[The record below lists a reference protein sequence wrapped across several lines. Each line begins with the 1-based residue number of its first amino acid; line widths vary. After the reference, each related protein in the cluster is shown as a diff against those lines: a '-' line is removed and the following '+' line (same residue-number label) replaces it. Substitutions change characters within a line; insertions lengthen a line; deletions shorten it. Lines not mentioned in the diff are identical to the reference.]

1 MPRIFD
7 NIEQHLLPIL
17 QDTLKTADRADFC
30 VGYFNLRGWQKIDQQ
45 IEHFTGGNHNCCRL
59 LIGMQ
64 KLPQDILYESLS
76 FLHTEKRV
84 DQGDIIRGK
93 KAIAQEF
100 YKQLTLG
107 APTNEYQASL
117 RRLKHQIQS
126 QKLTVKLFLKYPL
139 HAKLYLIHRQ
149 DLNNPI
155 TGFLGSSNLT
165 LSGLQI
171 QGELNIDVLDHD
183 SCNKLQKWFD
193 DRWNDRYCIDISQ
206 EIVNIIDQSWA
217 SETLIPPYHIYLKI
231 AYHLS
236 SEARA
241 GLLEYQIPQS
251 IKDQLFDF
259 QSAAVKIAARH
270 VHQRGGVLLGDVVGL
285 GKTRIAATLAK
296 ILEEDFF
303 LETLIICPKNL
314 VSMWQDYVHD
324 YKLRADVLSISKVQK
339 ELPKYR
345 RFRVV
350 LIDESHNLRNREGKR
365 YQVIKDYINLNESRC
380 ILLTATPYNKTY
392 LDLSSQL
399 RLFIPEEK
407 NLGIRPENLIRELG
421 GEKEFNHKYQIPTRC
436 LGAFEKSEYSDDWR
450 DLMRLYMIRRP
461 RSFIQKN
468 YAQKDENGKQYLLFA
483 DGSKSY
489 FPIRVPKTLTF
500 NVHDY
505 DIYGILYSENVVNL
519 LNNLN
524 LPRYGLGNYIIT
536 EKQTKTNKITDA
548 ELTQLKNLSRAGKR
562 LMGFCR
568 TNLFKRLESSGFAFL
583 QSIERHIL
591 RNYVF
596 LHAIAHKLPLPIGTQ
611 DIAFL
616 DTRNYDDDDIE
627 EINIDEDENIIYES
641 ELDLDYQ
648 KQAAKIYQTY
658 QTTYQKRFKWVRSEL
673 FKPSLKQDLQN
684 DVLALINLLQTC
696 GKWQPDQ
703 DQKLQLLIDLITEKH
718 PQEKILVFTQ
728 FADTVHYVTQEL
740 KGRNITKIE
749 GVTGNSDNLTE
760 TAHKFSPLSNNKK
773 IPVTEQLR
781 ILITTDV
788 LSEGLN
794 LQDCAIIINY
804 DLPWAIIRLIQRAGR
819 IDRIGQN
826 APEIICYS
834 FLPAEGVE
842 DIIKLRMRLRQ
853 RLKENAEVVGTDET
867 FFEEDMNQQTLLDL
881 YHEKSEIFDD
891 QEDTEIDLTSEAYQI
906 WKNAIETDP
915 SLEKKITSL
924 SNMVYSTREH
934 HPTLTHPEGVLMY
947 MKTAAGNDILGWFD
961 QEGKSITQS
970 QFTILRSANCH
981 PQTPAINHHPEH
993 HQIVLKGTE
1002 FITEEEKRNDG
1013 AQLGSKSSSRFQ
1025 TYHRLKNYFNE
1036 NKGTLFATEDL
1047 KKAIDQIYKY
1057 PLRQSTMDKLNRCLK
1072 SGVND
1077 QQLAEVVTT
1086 LFLDDSLCI
1095 IHKDDQNQEPQIICS
1110 LGMFDN

>member
-7 NIEQHLLPIL
+7 NIEQHLLPFL
-17 QDTLKTADRADFC
+17 QDTLKTAYRADFC

-64 KLPQDILYESLS
+64 KHPQDILYESLS

-100 YKQLTLG
+100 YKQLILG
-107 APTNEYQASL
+107 APTNEDQAGL
-117 RRLKHQIQS
+117 RRLKHQILS
-126 QKLTVKLFLKYPL
+126 QKLTVKLFLQYPL

-165 LSGLQI
+165 LSGLKH

-193 DRWNDRYCIDISQ
+193 ERWNDRYCVDISQ

-217 SETLIPPYHIYLKI
+217 SEILIPPYHIYLKM

-259 QSAAVKIAARH
+259 QAAAVKIAARH

-296 ILEEDFF
+296 VLEEDFF

-324 YKLRADVLSISKVQK
+324 YKLRAEVLSISKVQQ

-468 YAQKDENGKQYLLFA
+468 YAQKDEYGKQYLLFA

-505 DIYGILYSENVVNL
+505 DIYGILYS
-519 LNNLN
+519 
-524 LPRYGLGNYIIT
+524 
-536 EKQTKTNKITDA
+536 
-548 ELTQLKNLSRAGKR
+548 
-562 LMGFCR
+562 
-568 TNLFKRLESSGFAFL
+568 
-583 QSIERHIL
+583 
-591 RNYVF
+591 
-596 LHAIAHKLPLPIGTQ
+596 
-611 DIAFL
+611 
-616 DTRNYDDDDIE
+616 
-627 EINIDEDENIIYES
+627 
-641 ELDLDYQ
+641 
-648 KQAAKIYQTY
+648 
-658 QTTYQKRFKWVRSEL
+658 
-673 FKPSLKQDLQN
+673 
-684 DVLALINLLQTC
+684 
-696 GKWQPDQ
+696 
-703 DQKLQLLIDLITEKH
+703 
-718 PQEKILVFTQ
+718 
-728 FADTVHYVTQEL
+728 
-740 KGRNITKIE
+740 
-749 GVTGNSDNLTE
+749 
-760 TAHKFSPLSNNKK
+760 
-773 IPVTEQLR
+773 
-781 ILITTDV
+781 
-788 LSEGLN
+788 
-794 LQDCAIIINY
+794 
-804 DLPWAIIRLIQRAGR
+804 
-819 IDRIGQN
+819 
-826 APEIICYS
+826 
-834 FLPAEGVE
+834 
-842 DIIKLRMRLRQ
+842 
-853 RLKENAEVVGTDET
+853 
-867 FFEEDMNQQTLLDL
+867 
-881 YHEKSEIFDD
+881 
-891 QEDTEIDLTSEAYQI
+891 
-906 WKNAIETDP
+906 
-915 SLEKKITSL
+915 
-924 SNMVYSTREH
+924 
-934 HPTLTHPEGVLMY
+934 
-947 MKTAAGNDILGWFD
+947 
-961 QEGKSITQS
+961 
-970 QFTILRSANCH
+970 
-981 PQTPAINHHPEH
+981 
-993 HQIVLKGTE
+993 
-1002 FITEEEKRNDG
+1002 
-1013 AQLGSKSSSRFQ
+1013 
-1025 TYHRLKNYFNE
+1025 
-1036 NKGTLFATEDL
+1036 
-1047 KKAIDQIYKY
+1047 
-1057 PLRQSTMDKLNRCLK
+1057 
-1072 SGVND
+1072 
-1077 QQLAEVVTT
+1077 
-1086 LFLDDSLCI
+1086 
-1095 IHKDDQNQEPQIICS
+1095 
-1110 LGMFDN
+1110 